1 VQYSTILFLVSMR
14 KSLIG
19 LRNKQNTG
27 GDSIQEVKDVSENS
41 YVLVSS
47 LLTRLAFL
55 LAFCFGWRL

>member
-1 VQYSTILFLVSMR
+1 MR